1 MIMAIADK
9 LQSILDSKSA
19 IKAAIEAKG
28 VENVGDVLAD
38 YPDKIK
44 QILPNINGV
53 AYGVEWDI
61 TVADP
66 HITRIGNLSY
76 HKSLPI
82 QSKYRGCV
90 CQGNQ
95 IMYYLDPTDWSK
107 KENGEPSILD
117 GTDGVVRVHTPK
129 FYGKSWEEGNI
140 RRVMITETKLDDTWI
155 EIPEMLIDAYR
166 CTVINSAVDSGYLS
180 TLPVNSAVSVVNT
193 TTKLRGASNSSSRD
207 SYLNTDVF
215 RTDLG
220 KPRTSISRSTMR
232 TYARNAGSELMCYE
246 YYKWIFY
253 WAYTIEYA
261 NFHSQDTYNSELTT
275 EGYHQGGLGKGITNM
290 SNWEEYNSN
299 NPLTPCGYGND
310 IGNFTGIKNLIIP
323 EFIYTKTAIWFNL
336 WANNSTICTSANSAN
351 NGKAITSIK
360 GIDNYAFYHNADS
373 VWGTTIY
380 KILGL
385 TNGQK
390 VIFKEKQTGTNY
402 ETAVTLLEV
411 DQDGEYQIN
420 WSDYNTNGQK
430 YVGFSQVQETC
441 NIIIYNTNRNTHEI
455 TKTAQTLSMPR
466 WRGFDN
472 PFGDIWTNLEGI
484 VVKRDAVNQ
493 PSNVYTTTSPENFDD
508 KIDNKTI
515 AGVEVAKDG
524 YIKTF
529 DLNETAE
536 IIPSDCT
543 GASETTYKCDYHW
556 CNTGYTDYR
565 TVLVGGLAHRSGYCG
580 FGCFY
585 SGYSVGHSTSDV
597 GFRSLILL

>member
-1 MIMAIADK
+1 MGTIRDK
-9 LQSILDSKSA
+9 LNKAIESKAA
-19 IKAAIEAKG
+19 IKAAIESKG

-44 QILPNINGV
+44 QILPNINDV

-66 HITRIGNLSY
+66 HITRVGNLSY
-76 HKSLPI
+76 HVSLPI

-95 IMYYLDPTDWSK
+95 IMYYLDPTDWNK
-107 KENGEPSILD
+107 KENGEPSVLD

-129 FYGKSWEEGNI
+129 FYGKSWEEDNI

-166 CTVINSAVDSGYLS
+166 CTVMNSIVDSGYLS
-180 TLPVNSAVSVVNT
+180 TLPSNSAVSVVNT

-207 SYLNTDVF
+207 NYLNTDIF

-220 KPRTSISRSTMR
+220 KPRTGLSRSTMR

-261 NFHSQDTYNSELTT
+261 NFHAQDTYNSELTT
-275 EGYHQGGLGKGITNM
+275 EGYHQGGLGSGITNM
-290 SNWEEYNSN
+290 GNWGEYNST
-299 NPLTPCGYGND
+299 NPLIPCGYGND
-310 IGNFTGIKNLIIP
+310 IGNFTGVKDLIIP
-323 EFIYTKTAIWFNL
+323 EFMYTKTAIWFNS
-336 WANNSTICTSANSAN
+336 WSTNSTICASMNSTN
-351 NGKAITSIK
+351 NSKLITSVK
-360 GIDNYAFYHNADS
+360 GIDNYAFYHNADNI
-373 VWGTTIY
+373 WGTTTYQIT
-380 KILGL
+380 GL
-385 TNGQK
+385 TDGQK
-390 VIFKEKQTGTNY
+390 IIFKEKQTGTNY
-402 ETAVTLLEV
+402 ETAITLLEV
-411 DQDGEYQIN
+411 DQDGEYQVN
-420 WSDYNTNGQK
+420 WADYNVNGQK
-430 YVGFSQVQETC
+430 YVGFSQVQDTC
-441 NIIIYNTNRNTHEI
+441 NITIYNTNRNTHEV

-484 VVKRDAVNQ
+484 VVKRDAANQ
-493 PSNVYTTTSPENFDD
+493 PSNVYTTTNPENFDD

-543 GASETTYKCDYHW
+543 GTNETTYKCDYHW
-556 CNTGYTDYR
+556 CNAGSTDYR
-565 TVLVGGLAHRSGYCG
+565 TVWVGGSAHYGGGCGLGSFSSNASVSRS
-580 FGCFY
+580 
-585 SGYSVGHSTSDV
+585 SSNV

>member
-1 MIMAIADK
+1 MGTTADK
-9 LQSILDSKSA
+9 LNKILESKVA

-28 VENVGDVLAD
+28 VTDVGDVLSE
-38 YPDKIK
+38 YPNKIK
-44 QILPNINGV
+44 QILPNINDV

-61 TVADP
+61 TVSDP

-76 HKSLPI
+76 HASLPI

-90 CQGNQ
+90 CQGTQ

-107 KENGEPSILD
+107 KENGEPSVLD

-129 FYGKSWEEGNI
+129 FYGRSWEEGNI
-140 RRVMITETKLDDTWI
+140 RRVMITETKLDESWI

-166 CTVINSAVDSGYLS
+166 CTVINSTVDSGYLS
-180 TLPVNSAVSVVNT
+180 TLPINSAVSVVNT

-220 KPRTSISRSTMR
+220 KPRTSISRSMMR

-275 EGYHQGGLGKGITNM
+275 EGYHQGGLGRGITNM
-290 SNWEEYNSN
+290 GNWGEYNSN

-310 IGNFTGIKNLIIP
+310 IGNFTGVKDLIIP
-323 EFIYTKTAIWFNL
+323 EFDYVKNSIWFN
-336 WANNSTICTSANSAN
+336 SMSANSAICVSTNSAN
-351 NGKAITSIK
+351 NSKLITSIK

-373 VWGTTIY
+373 IWGTTTY

-390 VIFKEKQTGTNY
+390 VIFKEKQAGTNY

-411 DQDGEYQIN
+411 DQDGEYKVN
-420 WSDYNTNGQK
+420 WSDYNVNGQK

-441 NIIIYNTNRNTHEI
+441 NITIYNTNRNTQNA
-455 TKTAQTLSMPR
+455 TKTAQTLSMAR

-484 VVKRDAVNQ
+484 VVKRDAANQ
-493 PSNVYTTTSPENFDD
+493 PSNVYTTTNPENFDD
-508 KIDNKTI
+508 KTDNKTV
-515 AGVEVAKDG
+515 AGIEVAKDG

-543 GASETTYKCDYHW
+543 GANETTYKCDYHW
-556 CNTGYTDYR
+556 CNTGYTDFR
-565 TVLVGGLAHRSGYCG
+565 TVLVGGHATNGGSCG
-580 FGCFY
+580 FGCFF
-585 SGYSVGHSTSDV
+585 SNYSVGDSASAV

>member
-1 MIMAIADK
+1 MGTIQDK
-9 LQSILDSKSA
+9 LNKAIESKSA

-44 QILPNINGV
+44 QILPNINDV

-66 HITRIGNLSY
+66 HITRVGNLSY
-76 HKSLPI
+76 HESLPI

-129 FYGKSWEEGNI
+129 FYGKSWEEGNV

-193 TTKLRGASNSSSRD
+193 TTKLRGSTNTSSRD
-207 SYLNTDVF
+207 IYLNTDIF

-220 KPRTSISRSTMR
+220 KPRTSLNRNTMR
-232 TYARNAGSELMCYE
+232 TCARNAGSELMCYE

-261 NFHSQDTYNSELTT
+261 NFHSQDTYNSELTS
-275 EGYHQGGLGKGITNM
+275 EGYRQGGLGKGISNM
-290 SNWEEYNSN
+290 GNWGEYNSN
-299 NPLTPCGYGND
+299 TPLTPCGYGND
-310 IGNFTGIKNLIIP
+310 IGNFTGVKDLIIP
-323 EFIYTKTAIWFNL
+323 EFIYTVTAIWFNS
-336 WANNSTICTSANSAN
+336 WVANSTICTSTNSTN
-351 NGKAITSIK
+351 NSKLITSIK
-360 GIDNYAFYHNADS
+360 GIDNYAFYHNPNS
-373 VWGTTIY
+373 IWGTTTYQIT
-380 KILGL
+380 GL
-385 TNGQK
+385 TDGQK
-390 VIFKEKQTGTNY
+390 VIFKEKQTGTDYNSA
-402 ETAVTLLEV
+402 TTILEV
-411 DQDGEYQIN
+411 DQDGEYQVN
-420 WSDYNTNGQK
+420 WADYNANGQK
-430 YVGFSQVQETC
+430 YIGFSQVQDTC
-441 NIIIYNTNRNTHEI
+441 NITIYNTNRNTHNV
-455 TKTAQTLSMPR
+455 TKAEQTLSMPR

-484 VVKRDAVNQ
+484 VVKRDTANQ
-493 PSNVYTTTSPENFDD
+493 PINVYTTTNPENFDD

-515 AGVEVAKDG
+515 AGVEVAKEG
-524 YIKTF
+524 YTKTF

-536 IIPSDCT
+536 IIPSDCI
-543 GASETTYKCDYHW
+543 GATETTYKCDYHW
-556 CNTGYTDYR
+556 CNIGFTNYR
-565 TVLVGGLAHRSGYCG
+565 TVWVGGGATNGGACG
-580 FGCFY
+580 LGSFA
-585 SGYSVGHSTSDV
+585 SNYSVGSSASYV

>member
-1 MIMAIADK
+1 MGTIRDK
-9 LQSILDSKSA
+9 LNKAIESKAA

-44 QILPNINGV
+44 QILPNINDV

-66 HITRIGNLSY
+66 HITRVGNLSY
-76 HKSLPI
+76 HASLPI

-107 KENGEPSILD
+107 KENGEPSVLD

-193 TTKLRGASNSSSRD
+193 TTKLRGSTNTSGRD
-207 SYLNTDVF
+207 TYLNTDIF

-220 KPRTSISRSTMR
+220 KPRTNLSRSTMR

-261 NFHSQDTYNSELTT
+261 NFHSQDAYNSELTS
-275 EGYHQGGLGKGITNM
+275 EGYHQGGLGKGISNM
-290 SNWEEYNSN
+290 NNWGEYNLTT
-299 NPLTPCGYGND
+299 PLTPCGYGNN
-310 IGNFTGIKNLIIP
+310 IGNFTGVKDLIIP
-323 EFIYTKTAIWFNL
+323 EFIYTVTAIWFNS
-336 WANNSTICTSANSAN
+336 WATNSTICTSTNSTN
-351 NGKAITSIK
+351 NSKLITSIK
-360 GIDNYAFYHNADS
+360 GIDNYAFYHNPNS
-373 VWGTTIY
+373 IWGTTTY
-380 KILGL
+380 KITGL
-385 TNGQK
+385 TDGQK
-390 VIFKEKQTGTNY
+390 VIFKEKQTGTDYNSA
-402 ETAVTLLEV
+402 TTILEV
-411 DQDGEYQIN
+411 DQDGEYQVN
-420 WSDYNTNGQK
+420 WADYNVNGQK
-430 YVGFSQVQETC
+430 YVGFSQIQDTC
-441 NIIIYNTNRNTHEI
+441 NITIYNTNRNTHDI
-455 TKTAQTLSMPR
+455 TKAEQTLSMSR

-484 VVKRDAVNQ
+484 VVKRDAANQ
-493 PSNVYTTTSPENFDD
+493 PSNVYTTTNPENFDD

-515 AGVEVAKDG
+515 TGIEVAKDG

-536 IIPSDCT
+536 IIPSDCI
-543 GASETTYKCDYHW
+543 GANETIYKCDFHW
-556 CNTGYTDYR
+556 CNVGSTDYR
-565 TVLVGGLAHRSGYCG
+565 TVLVGGGANSGGYCG
-580 FGCFY
+580 LGSFASDG
-585 SGYSVGHSTSDV
+585 SVGHSHSPV

>member
-1 MIMAIADK
+1 MSTANK
-9 LQSILDSKSA
+9 LQAILNSKSA

-28 VENVGDVLAD
+28 VTDVGDVLSE

-44 QILPNINGV
+44 QILPSINDV
-53 AYGVEWDI
+53 AYGVEWDV
-61 TVADP
+61 TVEDP
-66 HITRIGNLSY
+66 HITRVGNLSY
-76 HKSLPI
+76 HVSLPI

-107 KENGEPSILD
+107 KENGESSVLD

-166 CTVINSAVDSGYLS
+166 CTVINSSIDSGYLS

-193 TTKLRGASNSSSRD
+193 TTKLRGSNNTSSRD
-207 SYLNTDVF
+207 TYLSTDIF

-220 KPRTSISRSTMR
+220 KPRTSLSRSIMR

-261 NFHSQDTYNSELTT
+261 NFNSQDTYNSELTN

-290 SNWEEYNSN
+290 SNWGEYNSTT
-299 NPLTPCGYGND
+299 PLTPCGYGND
-310 IGNFTGIKNLIIP
+310 IGNFTGVKDLIIP
-323 EFIYTKTAIWFNL
+323 EFIYTSTAIWFNS
-336 WANNSTICTSANSAN
+336 WSANSTICTSTNSTN
-351 NGKAITSIK
+351 NSKLITSIK
-360 GIDNYAFYHNADS
+360 GIDNYAFYHNPTN
-373 VWGTTIY
+373 VGGTTTYQIT
-380 KILGL
+380 GL
-385 TNGQK
+385 TDGQK
-390 VIFKEKQTGTNY
+390 VIFKEKQTGTDYNSA
-402 ETAVTLLEV
+402 TTILEV
-411 DQDGEYQIN
+411 DQDGEYQVN
-420 WSDYNTNGQK
+420 WADYNVNGQK
-430 YVGFSQVQETC
+430 YVGFSQVQDTC
-441 NIIIYNTNRNTHEI
+441 NITIYNTNRNTHDI
-455 TKTAQTLSMPR
+455 TKTEQTLSMPR

-484 VVKRDAVNQ
+484 VIKRDTANQ
-493 PSNVYTTTSPENFDD
+493 PSNVYTTTNPENFDD
-508 KIDNKTI
+508 SIDNKAI

-529 DLNETAE
+529 DLGETAE

-556 CNTGYTDYR
+556 CNVSSTDYR
-565 TVLVGGLAHRSGYCG
+565 TVWVGGCAVNGGNCG
-580 FGCFY
+580 FGFFL
-585 SGYSVGHSTSDV
+585 STNSVGSSYSLV

>member
-1 MIMAIADK
+1 MAIADK
-9 LQSILDSKSA
+9 LQSILDSKAA

-44 QILPNINGV
+44 QILPNINDV

-66 HITRIGNLSY
+66 HITRMGNLSY
-76 HKSLPI
+76 HASLPI

-155 EIPEMLIDAYR
+155 EIPEMLVDAYR

-193 TTKLRGASNSSSRD
+193 TTKLRGSTNTSSRD
-207 SYLNTDVF
+207 TYLSTDTF

-220 KPRTSISRSTMR
+220 KPRTNLSRSIMR

-253 WAYTIEYA
+253 WAYIIEYA
-261 NFHSQDTYNSELTT
+261 NFHSQDTYNSELTS
-275 EGYHQGGLGKGITNM
+275 EGYHQGGLGKGISNM
-290 SNWEEYNSN
+290 GNWGEYNSTT
-299 NPLTPCGYGND
+299 PLTPCGYGND
-310 IGNFTGIKNLIIP
+310 IGNFTGVKDLIIP
-323 EFIYTKTAIWFNL
+323 EFIYTVTAIWFNS
-336 WANNSTICTSANSAN
+336 WTANSTICTSTNSTN
-351 NGKAITSIK
+351 NSKLITSIK
-360 GIDNYAFYHNADS
+360 GIDNYAFYHNPNS
-373 VWGTTIY
+373 IWGTTTY
-380 KILGL
+380 KITGL
-385 TNGQK
+385 TDGQK
-390 VIFKEKQTGTNY
+390 VIFKEKQTGTDYNSA
-402 ETAVTLLEV
+402 TTILEI
-411 DQDGEYQIN
+411 DQDGEYQVN
-420 WSDYNTNGQK
+420 WADYNVNGQK
-430 YVGFSQVQETC
+430 YVGFSQVQDTC
-441 NIIIYNTNRNTHEI
+441 NITIYNTNRNTHDI
-455 TKTAQTLSMPR
+455 TRAQQTLSMPR

-484 VVKRDAVNQ
+484 VVKRDAANQ
-493 PSNVYTTTSPENFDD
+493 PSNVYTTTNPENFDD

-515 AGVEVAKDG
+515 TGVEVAKDG

-529 DLNETAE
+529 DLNGTAE

-556 CNTGYTDYR
+556 CNTGFTDYR
-565 TVLVGGLAHRSGYCG
+565 TVWVGGRADHGGGLCG
-580 FGCFY
+580 LGFFG
-585 SGYSVGHSTSDV
+585 SAASVGYSFSTV